1 MVLAPRRLEE
11 EEAKNEIG
19 VITTTAKN
27 EEVLALTIFDTHNTV
42 PGGDLSKLYSYIME
56 RLYCKFS
63 GDSISVQ

>member
-11 EEAKNEIG
+11 EEEAKNDIG

-42 PGGDLSKLYSYIME
+42 PGG
-56 RLYCKFS
+56 
-63 GDSISVQ
+63 